1 MAASMRGSGTEI
13 SGTAK
18 ASRGILMAILT
29 SDSLS
34 MVKHMAKESI
44 PGRTERSMMASGT
57 RALSKDM
64 ASGKVSRMTLT

>member
-1 MAASMRGSGTEI
+1 
-13 SGTAK
+13 
-18 ASRGILMAILT
+18 
-29 SDSLS
+29 

>member
-34 MVKHMAKESI
+34 MVKHMARESI
-44 PGRTERSMMASGT
+44 PGRTERSTMVNGT
-57 RALSKDM
+57 RGLSKDM
-64 ASGKVSRMTLT
+64 AFGKAYRVILT